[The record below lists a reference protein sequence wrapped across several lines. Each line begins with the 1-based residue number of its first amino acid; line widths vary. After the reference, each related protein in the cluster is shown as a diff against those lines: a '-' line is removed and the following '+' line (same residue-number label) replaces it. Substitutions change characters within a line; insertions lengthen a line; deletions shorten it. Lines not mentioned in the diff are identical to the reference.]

1 VAVADGDRSPSAVA
15 MADAA
20 AAAAAADAA
29 MGPPRTPG
37 TAGAPPA
44 DGGSGAATPSAAP
57 DRSGAGGLTPPGD
70 SPGGSLPAEA
80 SGEASAET
88 TGVAGTT
95 EPYRFRLGNRPPLTG
110 IRALALFTVLT
121 YHSNFETLPGTW
133 VALQVFFVLSGFL
146 ITAMLA
152 GEGMRTGRISLG
164 SFYAR
169 RGVRLVPPLLLTVAL
184 LAIYAHFVHV
194 ADASQ
199 RLWGDSLAAMFYYA
213 DYRQAFGHAPFF
225 GYLAQTWSLS
235 VEEQFYILWSI
246 AMVVAVAAHKR
257 HLAYAF
263 AIVGMLLSTGDRLY
277 LVYHAPHF
285 DNVVFSRVYYAF
297 DTRADAL
304 FLGCLLGLLAA
315 DGYLHGW
322 DRWARGLLTAAAA
335 GSAVFLCWILLY
347 APLFT
352 ENLAVWWLPATTIAS
367 AVILTYFVICPRS
380 LGSRFVGLGVLVFIG
395 DLSYT
400 VYLIHFPVYLAIEQN
415 TTGWAFW
422 PNELARLAVIFTI
435 AILSWFLIERPLMR
449 WRQRSAARVAAS
461 S

>member
-1 VAVADGDRSPSAVA
+1 VVDESGPDPVRRSPGPPGPGSPTVAVGDGSASSAVTA
-15 MADAA
+15 TAEAVAVPDGVDDVPDGVDDDAPAGGAD
-20 AAAAAADAA
+20 
-29 MGPPRTPG
+29 
-37 TAGAPPA
+37 PPA
-44 DGGSGAATPSAAP
+44 
-57 DRSGAGGLTPPGD
+57 
-70 SPGGSLPAEA
+70 PGGAEPTEPAEPT
-80 SGEASAET
+80 ET
-88 TGVAGTT
+88 TVPA

-121 YHSNFETLPGTW
+121 YHSNFRTLPGTW

-146 ITAMLA
+146 ITAMLSR
-152 GEGMRTGRISLG
+152 EGQQNGRIRLG

-184 LAIYAHFVHV
+184 LAVYAHFVHV
-194 ADASQ
+194 ADAAH

-246 AMVVAVAAHKR
+246 AMVAAVAAHRR

-263 AIVGMLLSTGDRLY
+263 GIVGMAASTADRLW
-277 LVYHAPHF
+277 LVYHGAHF
-285 DNVVFSRVYYAF
+285 TSATFSRVYYAF

-315 DGYLHGW
+315 DGHFHGW
-322 DRWARGLLTAAAA
+322 VRWARGLLTAAAA
-335 GSAVFLCWILLY
+335 ASAVFLCWILVE
-347 APLFT
+347 APLST
-352 ENLAVWWLPATTIAS
+352 ENLAVWWLPTTTVAS
-367 AVILTYFVICPRS
+367 AVLIAYFVICPGS
-380 LGSRFVGLGVLVFIG
+380 LGSRFVGLGVLVFVG

-400 VYLIHFPVYLAIEQN
+400 VYLIHFPVYLALQQS

-422 PNELARLAVIFTI
+422 PNELLRLAVIFAI
-435 AILSWFLIERPLMR
+435 ATASWFLMERPLMR
-449 WRQRSAARVAAS
+449 WRARSAARAAGGP
-461 S
+461 